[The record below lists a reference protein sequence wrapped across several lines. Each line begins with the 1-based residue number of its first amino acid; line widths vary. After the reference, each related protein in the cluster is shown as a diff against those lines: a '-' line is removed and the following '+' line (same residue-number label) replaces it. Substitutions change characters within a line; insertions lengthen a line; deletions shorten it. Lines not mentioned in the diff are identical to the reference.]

1 MRIMITGGG
10 TGGHT
15 SPAVAVIEE
24 LQKRDAL
31 LAVQWIGRH
40 GGVEQRLCERNG
52 IAFRG
57 VPVEGWPRKRSLRR
71 VWVALKLAYSVLRC
85 WLYIGTFRPQ
95 AVLGVGGYVSL
106 PLGLAAQ
113 RRGVPTVIHE
123 QNRLLGMANRM
134 LAPKAARILLSF
146 PNTMGTYPVERA
158 RVVGNPVREGFLHP
172 PPRDEA
178 CLALD
183 LDPSLPVVLV
193 CGGSQG
199 AQSLND
205 GLADALP
212 KFSPGSIQ
220 FLWMAGQSGIADAR
234 RIAAEHT
241 LRIDTFAFI
250 DDMVTACAAADL
262 VVSRSGAST
271 TAELA
276 CLGKP
281 SILVPF
287 PHATDNH
294 QEQNARA
301 FEEAGAARVLL
312 DRELTGDAL
321 AAAIQALLDDD
332 RLRSRMGEAARS
344 LARPGAAETIAEEI
358 FALIFEGVVETA
370 SGDEV

>member
-24 LQKRDAL
+24 LQKRDAK
-31 LAVQWIGRH
+31 LAVQWVGRH
-40 GGVEQRLCERNG
+40 RGLEQRICERHG
-52 IAFRG
+52 VAFRG
-57 VPVEGWPRKRSLRR
+57 VPVEGWPRRRSLRR
-71 VWVALKLAYSVLRC
+71 LWVAVKLAYSVVRC
-85 WLYIGTFRPQ
+85 WLYIRAFRPQ
-95 AVLGVGGYVSL
+95 AVFGVGGYVSL

-146 PNTMGTYPVERA
+146 PDTVGAYPAERA

-172 PPRDEA
+172 PARDAA
-178 CLALD
+178 CALLD
-183 LDPSLPVVLV
+183 LDPSIPVVLV

-199 AQSLND
+199 AQSLNEA
-205 GLADALP
+205 LAGALP
-212 KFSPGSIQ
+212 HFTSGSIQ
-220 FLWMAGQSGIADAR
+220 ILWMAGQTGIAEAR
-234 RIAAEHT
+234 DVAAGHP

-262 VVSRSGAST
+262 IVSRSGAST

-281 SILVPF
+281 SLLVPF

-301 FEEAGAARVLL
+301 FEDAGAARVIL
-312 DRELTGDAL
+312 DRELTGESL
-321 AAAIQALLDDD
+321 AAAVKALLEDAV
-332 RLRSRMGEAARS
+332 LLNRMGEAARS

-358 FALIFEGVVETA
+358 FALVFDGALETP
-370 SGDEV
+370 SGEDV

>member
-15 SPAVAVIEE
+15 SPALAVLEE
-24 LQKRDAL
+24 LQKRDPML
-31 LAVQWIGRH
+31 VVQWVGRNQ
-40 GGVEQRLCERNG
+40 GLERRICEQNS
-52 IAFRG
+52 IPYRG
-57 VPVEGWPRKRSLRR
+57 VPVVGWPRTRSPRR
-71 VWVALKLAYSVLRC
+71 LWAALKLAYSTMRC

-113 RRGVPTVIHE
+113 RRGVPTLIHE

-134 LAPKAARILLSF
+134 LAPRAARIFLSYSD
-146 PNTMGTYPVERA
+146 TVGDYPAERA
-158 RVVGNPVREGFLHP
+158 VVVGNPVREGFLHP
-172 PPRDEA
+172 PSTETARQTLGLEPA
-178 CLALD
+178 I
-183 LDPSLPVVLV
+183 PTMLV
-193 CGGSQG
+193 SGGSQG
-199 AQSLND
+199 AQSLNK
-205 GLADALP
+205 AMREALP
-212 KFSPGSIQ
+212 LFQPGELQ
-220 FLWMAGQSGIADAR
+220 VLWMAGQSGIAEAR
-234 RIAAEHT
+234 RAAAK
-241 LRIDTFAFI
+241 LDIRVDTFAFI

-301 FEEAGAARVLL
+301 FEEAGAAVVIL
-312 DRELTGDAL
+312 DGELTGEGL
-321 AAAIQALLDDD
+321 AKTVTTLLGEPGRLNSMAA
-332 RLRSRMGEAARS
+332 AARS
-344 LARPGAAETIAEEI
+344 LARPGAAEVIAEEI
-358 FALIFEGVVETA
+358 FSLVFEGAQE
-370 SGDEV
+370 SPGNPSE

>member
-24 LQKRDAL
+24 LQKRDAM
-31 LAVQWIGRH
+31 LAVQWVGRH
-40 GGVEQRLCERNG
+40 RGLEQRICERNG
-52 IAFRG
+52 VAFRG
-57 VPVEGWPRKRSLRR
+57 VPVEGWPRRRSLRR
-71 VWVALKLAYSVLRC
+71 LWVALKLVYSVVRC
-85 WLYIGTFRPQ
+85 WLYIRAFRPQ
-95 AVLGVGGYVSL
+95 AVFGVGGYVSL

-146 PNTMGTYPVERA
+146 PDTVGAYPAERA

-172 PPRDEA
+172 PSRDTA
-178 CLALD
+178 CAALD
-183 LDPSLPVVLV
+183 LDPSIPVVLV

-199 AQSLND
+199 AQSLNEA
-205 GLADALP
+205 LAGALP
-212 KFSPGSIQ
+212 FLSSGAIQ
-220 FLWMAGQSGIADAR
+220 ILWMTGQTGIAEAR
-234 RIAAEHT
+234 RVAAGHP

-250 DDMVTACAAADL
+250 DDMVTACAAAD
-262 VVSRSGAST
+262 VIVSRSGAST

-301 FEEAGAARVLL
+301 FEDAGAARVIL
-312 DRELTGDAL
+312 DRELTGDGL
-321 AAAIQALLDDD
+321 AAAVKALLEDSA
-332 RLRSRMGEAARS
+332 LLGRMGEAARS

-358 FALIFEGVVETA
+358 FALVFEGAQETP
-370 SGDEV
+370 SSEEI

>member
-1 MRIMITGGG
+1 MITGGG

-24 LQKRDAL
+24 LQKRDAK
-31 LAVQWIGRH
+31 LAVQWVGRH
-40 GGVEQRLCERNG
+40 RGLEQRICERHG
-52 IAFRG
+52 VAFRG
-57 VPVEGWPRKRSLRR
+57 VPVEGWPRRRSIRR
-71 VWVALKLAYSVLRC
+71 LWVAVKLAYSVVRC
-85 WLYIGTFRPQ
+85 WLYIRAFRPQ
-95 AVLGVGGYVSL
+95 AVFGVGGYVSL

-146 PNTMGTYPVERA
+146 PDTVGAYPAERA

-172 PPRDEA
+172 PARDAA
-178 CLALD
+178 CALLD
-183 LDPSLPVVLV
+183 LDPSIPVVLV

-199 AQSLND
+199 AQSLNEALT
-205 GLADALP
+205 GALP
-212 KFSPGSIQ
+212 HFTSGSIQ
-220 FLWMAGQSGIADAR
+220 ILWMAGQTGIAEAR
-234 RIAAEHT
+234 DVAAGHP

-262 VVSRSGAST
+262 IVSRSGAST

-281 SILVPF
+281 SLLVPF

-301 FEEAGAARVLL
+301 FEDAGAAQVIL
-312 DRELTGDAL
+312 DRELTGESL
-321 AAAIQALLDDD
+321 AAAVKALLEDAV
-332 RLRSRMGEAARS
+332 LLNRMGEAARS

-358 FALIFEGVVETA
+358 FALVFDGALETP
-370 SGDEV
+370 SGEDV